1 MTEKG
6 LPQRR
11 QSVFVIGEGSVAGK
25 LDEQIRQVRAG
36 NGGVGG
42 ICGHFGADG
51 GQETAE
57 QIFVQFRVQ
66 ILILGNQAVSD
77 QRFLAGVGIIGTA
90 ADEHVQAAEEVADS
104 GGFIRREEAFFLRLH
119 QAGCKGGIDGIMI
132 FAVFRHVGEGNFGQ
146 VFRMEGNF
154 CNTTFPRNVD
164 MGKYGGDDGSGNF
177 RTEEEEW

>member
-11 QSVFVIGEGSVAGK
+11 QSVFVIGKGSVAGK

-36 NGGVGG
+36 NGGIGG

-104 GGFIRREEAFFLRLH
+104 GRFIRREEAFFLR
-119 QAGCKGGIDGIMI
+119 
-132 FAVFRHVGEGNFGQ
+132 
-146 VFRMEGNF
+146 
-154 CNTTFPRNVD
+154 
-164 MGKYGGDDGSGNF
+164 
-177 RTEEEEW
+177 